1 MKHLIHLLVVAW
13 ICSPAAAWAQD
24 LFYDLP
30 ITELTLADGRLP
42 DTNAPDDP
50 NEYIDLEQTRYL
62 PRVTLEGPG
71 EAYIVFPT
79 GVGHFW
85 NLGWVSPEQCRIV
98 IRSPLTPELAGTIYW
113 NTRVNTKLVPIKFRV
128 TSKQANAKAQPTF
141 WNTRRA
147 IFDSFAAS
155 DLPGAAWFK
164 LQAMKS
170 AFMAQPNTPAKQPPA
185 LLGQAYDPCGQLA
198 RNQRFGKAGW
208 HDTIDFMDGTQALA
222 ENMRLSDLVCPQPGD
237 TQWAPLTQVPGVTV
251 APVDWTAHM
260 PFSPPRVEPLAMWIP
275 ADNYALLFPSFEAMT
290 RLMDEADVY
299 GTPLLPGLRGV
310 SQDAGTRNRYEKQL
324 CLEVS
329 WAARQLG
336 PEVVKSVA
344 FTGADPFLMSGS
356 DVTVLFQAKNP
367 ELLEGYVKTR
377 HSLVAKETAEA
388 QSVAGELWGVPYSGL
403 VTPDRSVSS
412 YVARFADVV
421 LVSNSLVALER
432 CLAASAGNIEPL
444 LFTEEYLFFRE
455 RYPAGDEETGLLL
468 VTDMALRKWAGPVWR
483 IADSRRVRM
492 AAVLANANAQFA
504 ESQLSG
510 QWPATALPA
519 KGRKPARAPKPAAT
533 AEPAPAPE
541 STCYPVVTNIPEANL
556 FWLSP
561 TGMHSPRYG
570 TMGFLTPIVELAPQ
584 AALQAEIEAYN
595 IFRDRYMGIW
605 RGVFDPV
612 AISFTVQGN
621 RLAADFSIFPLVAT
635 TDYAEMSELTRN
647 NQLPEKVSFPEES
660 MAILGLSLDPES
672 KTVKELNSLLGVMIP
687 NVGRTGINWLG
698 KWVRIYAG
706 DDPFWAD
713 LAEVPNERAVD
724 SFFEKN
730 LYRLPVVLEVALAS
744 PMGMATFLT
753 SVRAFAESTAPGL
766 IKWETGTHNDHP
778 YVVVRTTE
786 KDMAG
791 LELDK
796 LGLYYSTVNNVF
808 ILTLNEALLKKAIDR
823 HLGKTT
829 SVAASQEDMNGL
841 HFLGASMGLAVH
853 YRFLEL
859 ANALTRREVSRVE
872 REAAFRALPI
882 LNQWKALFPN
892 QDPVDLHRRLF
903 GVTLLAP
910 AYGQYVWNE
919 QYQTFESTVH
929 GFPGQTKEGPGAL
942 RPPLESL
949 STANCGLTF
958 ENGGLRARC
967 EVTRQPAQ
975 PK

>member
-1 MKHLIHLLVVAW
+1 MKHLLRLLVVALVCVPG
-13 ICSPAAAWAQD
+13 IVLSQD
-24 LFYDLP
+24 LFYD
-30 ITELTLADGRLP
+30 IAIAEVTLVDGRLP
-42 DTNAPDDP
+42 ETDAPDDP
-50 NEYIDLEQTRYL
+50 DEYVDLEQTRYL

-71 EAYIVFPT
+71 EAFVVFPT
-79 GVGHFW
+79 GAGHFW
-85 NLGWVSPEQCRIV
+85 NMGWVSPDRCRLV

-113 NTRVNTKLVPIKFRV
+113 NTRVNTKLVPIRFRV
-128 TSKQANAKAQPTF
+128 TSKQADSKAATMF
-141 WNTRRA
+141 WTTRRA
-147 IFDSFAAS
+147 IFDSYASS

-164 LQAMKS
+164 LQALKS
-170 AFMAQPNTPAKQPPA
+170 AFMAQPKAPARPAAA
-185 LLGQAYDPCGQLA
+185 LLGQAYDPCGLLA

-208 HDTIDFMDGTQALA
+208 HDTIDFMDGTQALS
-222 ENMRLSDLVCPQPGD
+222 ENMRLSDLVCPQPGEG
-237 TQWAPLTQVPGVTV
+237 QWATLDNVQGVTV

-260 PFSPPRVEPLAMWIP
+260 PFSPPRLEPLAMWIP

-310 SQDAGTRNRYEKQL
+310 SQDAGTRGRYEKQL

-356 DVTVLFQAKNP
+356 DVTVLFQAKQP
-367 ELLEGYVKTR
+367 DVLEGYIKTR
-377 HSLVAKETAEA
+377 HSLVAKENPESTAV
-388 QSVAGELWGVPYSGL
+388 SGDLWGVPYSGL
-403 VTPDRSVSS
+403 VSPDRSVSS
-412 YVARFADVV
+412 YVARYADII
-421 LVSNSLVALER
+421 LVTNSLVALER
-432 CLAASAGNIEPL
+432 CLAASSGRIEPL

-455 RYPAGDEETGLLL
+455 RYPAGEEETGLLL
-468 VTDMALRKWAGPVWR
+468 VTDMALRKWAGPAWR
-483 IADSRRVRM
+483 IADSRRVRI

-504 ESQLSG
+504 EAQLSG
-510 QWPATALPA
+510 EWPATTLPT
-519 KGRKPARAPKPAAT
+519 KGRKPTRPSRPVPPAQPAAS
-533 AEPAPAPE
+533 PD
-541 STCYPVVTNIPEANL
+541 SLCYPVVTNIPEANL

-561 TGMHSPRYG
+561 SGQNSSRYG
-570 TMGFLTPIVELAPQ
+570 SLGFLTPIVELAPQ
-584 AALQAEIEAYN
+584 SALNAEIEAYN
-595 IFRDRYMGIW
+595 VFRDRYMGIW

-612 AISFTVQGN
+612 AISFQVQEN

-635 TDYAEMSELTRN
+635 TDYAEVSELTRN
-647 NQLPEKVSFPEES
+647 SQLPDRVPFPEES

-672 KTVKELNSLLGVMIP
+672 KTVKELNSFLGVMIP
-687 NVGRTGINWLG
+687 SVGRTGINWLG

-713 LAEVPNERAVD
+713 LAEVKNERAVD

-786 KDMAG
+786 RDVAG
-791 LELDK
+791 VALDK

-823 HLGKTT
+823 HLGRTT
-829 SVAASQEDMNGL
+829 AVASSQEDMNGL
-841 HFLGASMGLAVH
+841 HFLGGSMGLALH

-859 ANALTRREVSRVE
+859 VNALTRREVSRLE

-882 LNQWKALFPN
+882 LNEWKTLFPN

-919 QYQTFESTVH
+919 QYRTFESTVH
-929 GFPGQTKEGPGAL
+929 GFPGGSKEGPGAL

-967 EVTRQPAQ
+967 DVARQPAA
-975 PK
+975 KR